1 MRVDLDAGGGDL
13 QALPRFQRAAWQARR
28 LFSLLL
34 GTGVLLG
41 LALLA
46 GIFLELFTR
55 DSIWLPLLSLVGAS
69 LLCLAA
75 VAQWAWRIAV
85 WRVQAMAQPPVV
97 ALAPPA
103 EDLQSL
109 SAYDRFLN
117 RIGDSGH
124 GLIERLGLSALWLMG
139 LGVLALLL
147 VNYSWNL
154 ALPAQAL
161 GQSAYVMAG
170 LALTL
175 AFCLLVLE
183 RHLSASDAN
192 EWPEASGLAL
202 QLRVTLAALVI
213 SAACLFFANADNTW
227 PLRVAVIAGLL
238 PVIVAL
244 ELLLRAL
251 FSIFTPQRAT
261 LEPQIIADS
270 LAAGLLHWPPRPL
283 GRLQDEMQQ
292 RFGIDLRQIWALG
305 FMRRASLPVLA
316 LIAVIGWLLSGVTQ
330 IPMNGRGVYEH
341 FGKPLAVWQPGL
353 HVGLP
358 WPFGQVR
365 AVENGVVHELA
376 TSNEA
381 SAADELASVEGPA
394 PASANRLWDASH
406 RSEKSQVIA
415 SASGSQQSFQVVNMD
430 VRFVYRIGLTDKAA
444 LAATYNSAD
453 VPALIRSTAS
463 RVLVHQLA
471 ARELDDM
478 LGEAR
483 AQLGDTIGKAVQGEL
498 DRLDSGV
505 QLLATV
511 VEAIHPP
518 SGAAN
523 AYHAVQ
529 AAQISAQALIS
540 RERGNASET
549 TNQAQTL
556 ATATRDEAQSTR
568 EETLS
573 TARAAGLR
581 FSAEQQAWHSAGQ
594 AFIDEQYFS
603 QLSLGLANAKALI
616 LDHRLARDEPP
627 TLDLRTFAAP
637 VDPGKPR
644 P

>member
-1 MRVDLDAGGGDL
+1 MRVDLDANSGDL

-28 LFSLLL
+28 LFGLLL
-34 GTGVLLG
+34 GLGVVLG

-55 DSIWLPLLSLVGAS
+55 DSIWLPLLGLVSAA
-69 LLCLAA
+69 LLCLTA
-75 VAQWAWRIAV
+75 VSQWAWRIAQ
-85 WRVQAMAQPPVV
+85 WRVAVMAGPAEAAPQVPPVDP
-97 ALAPPA
+97 LG
-103 EDLQSL
+103 L
-109 SAYDRFLN
+109 SAYDRLLN
-117 RIGDSGH
+117 RVSDAGH
-124 GLIERLGLSALWLMG
+124 TLLERLGVSALWLIG
-139 LGVLALLL
+139 LCVLALML
-147 VNYSWNL
+147 VKYSWNL

-170 LALTL
+170 VALVL
-175 AFCLLVLE
+175 AFGLLVLE
-183 RHLSASDAN
+183 RHLSASDPA
-192 EWPEASGLAL
+192 EWPEASGLAM
-202 QLRVTLAALVI
+202 QLRVTLAALLI
-213 SAACLFFANADNTW
+213 SAACLFFASADATW
-227 PLRVAVIAGLL
+227 PVRLAVLAGLL
-238 PVIVAL
+238 PAIVAL
-244 ELLLRAL
+244 ELLVRAL
-251 FSIFTPQRAT
+251 LSVFTPQRPT

-270 LAAGLLHWPPRPL
+270 LVAGLLHWPPRPL
-283 GRLQDEMQQ
+283 RRLQDEMQQ

-305 FMRRASLPVLA
+305 FMRRALLPVLG
-316 LIAVIGWLLSGVTQ
+316 LVAVVGWLLSGVSQ

-341 FGKPLAVWQPGL
+341 FGKPVMVWQPGL
-353 HVGLP
+353 HLGLP

-381 SAADELASVEGPA
+381 STADELASVEGPA

-415 SASGSQQSFQVVNMD
+415 SASGAKQSFQVVNMD
-430 VRFVYRIGLTDKAA
+430 VRFVYRIGLSDEAA

-463 RVLVHQLA
+463 RVLVHELA

-483 AQLGDTIGKAVQGEL
+483 AHLGDTLGKAVQDEL
-498 DRLDSGV
+498 DRLHSGV

-518 SGAAN
+518 AGAAD

-540 RERGNASET
+540 RERGNASQT

-556 ATATRDEAQSTR
+556 ASAARDEATSTR
-568 EETLS
+568 AETLD
-573 TARAAGLR
+573 TARAADLR
-581 FSAEQQAWHSAGQ
+581 FGAEQQAWHSAGQ
-594 AFIDEQYFS
+594 AFINEQYFS
-603 QLSLGLANAKALI
+603 QLSLGMAHAKALI
-616 LDHRLARDEPP
+616 LDHRLAKDEPP